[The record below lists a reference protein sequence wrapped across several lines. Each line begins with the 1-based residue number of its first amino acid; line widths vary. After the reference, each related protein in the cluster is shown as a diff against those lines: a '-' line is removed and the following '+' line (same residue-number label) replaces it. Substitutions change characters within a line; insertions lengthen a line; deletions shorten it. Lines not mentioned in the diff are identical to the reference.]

1 MLCHYIFIILIMF
14 ILLIITVYSL
24 IASFQV
30 RVDLGLLNHKK
41 RSAIAKTVNDLGDQY
56 RPAMHSCWLAYIK
69 NAYGAAAPA
78 ATTSCKDTLVVEDD
92 DC

>member
-1 MLCHYIFIILIMF
+1 MF

-30 RVDLGLLNHKK
+30 RVDLGLVNHKR
-41 RSAIAKTVNDLGDQY
+41 RSAIAKTVDDLGDQF
-56 RPAMHSCWLAYIK
+56 RLAMRTRWLAYVK
-69 NAYGAAAPA
+69 KAYGEVAPVAA
-78 ATTSCKDTLVVEDD
+78 SCEDQGTLVVEND